1 MRHMRFLHAADIHLD
16 SPLRGLRARAGEQ
29 GHEIA
34 DAPRR
39 AFVKLIDFAI
49 EQQVDLLL
57 LAGDNW
63 DGGHSDYGSLL
74 FFAEEMTRLNRHGIR
89 VTMIQGNHDAENQLR
104 LTMPENVRMMPT
116 RVPRSEVY
124 GDLGVAVHGQSYPR
138 RDVMENLAA
147 KYPAAKS
154 GMMNIGLLH
163 TAVTGYARRAQAI
176 RSMHHRRFAG
186 QIIRLLGAR
195 ACSCANGT

>member
-1 MRHMRFLHAADIHLD
+1 MGWPFFTDDSLIAKVERINRRMRFLHAADIHLD

-39 AFVKLIDFAI
+39 AFVKLIDFTI
-49 EQQVDLLL
+49 GQQVDLLL

-89 VTMIQGNHDAENQLR
+89 VAMIQGNHDAENQLR
-104 LTMPENVRMMPT
+104 LTMPEAL
-116 RVPRSEVY
+116 S
-124 GDLGVAVHGQSYPR
+124 R
-138 RDVMENLAA
+138 R
-147 KYPAAKS
+147 
-154 GMMNIGLLH
+154 
-163 TAVTGYARRAQAI
+163 RRAC
-176 RSMHHRRFAG
+176 RH
-186 QIIRLLGAR
+186 
-195 ACSCANGT
+195 